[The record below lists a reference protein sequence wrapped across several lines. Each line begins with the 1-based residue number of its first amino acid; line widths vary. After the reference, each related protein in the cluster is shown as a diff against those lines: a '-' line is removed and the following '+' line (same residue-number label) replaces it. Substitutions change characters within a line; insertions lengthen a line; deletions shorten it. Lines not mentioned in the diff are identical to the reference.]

1 LQTHALQCG
10 RCALTMLETQGVH
23 VRAPMCRLGCMT
35 VTAPQRSADSLPAKP
50 PLSGSSQLRAALT
63 LGLWLLVLATLSG
76 GVLLLMLWQQDR
88 SVGVLTVQV
97 QRVWDLLQVVRRA
110 ETVIAAATVLVAMA
124 WIVLATLNVCRVSAR
139 RRYPVVVALTLPAAL
154 ANVWIIGDM
163 IVAESESVR
172 GEIAGM
178 ALQALVLA
186 VPLVSLEYV
195 ANAVGARRN
204 PFRAS
209 YVLGVALVVH
219 LQVLAGLSTVDDLS
233 DPERWGLLAA
243 HLILGAL
250 LQVLF
255 ALAVIEGCRSFDEA
269 ADHRYSA
276 RRSFAE
282 TVLTDAAR

>member
-1 LQTHALQCG
+1 
-10 RCALTMLETQGVH
+10 V
-23 VRAPMCRLGCMT
+23 T
-35 VTAPQRSADSLPAKP
+35 VTAPPRSADSLPAKP
-50 PLSGSSQLRAALT
+50 PLSGSSELRAALT

-76 GVLLLMLWQQDR
+76 GVLLLMLWQQGR
-88 SVGVLTVQV
+88 SAGVVLSVQV
-97 QRVWDLLQVVRRA
+97 QRVWDLLQVVRTA
-110 ETVIAAATVLVAMA
+110 EVVIAAATVVVAMA
-124 WIVLATLNVCRVSAR
+124 WIALATLNVCRVSAR
-139 RRYPVVVALTLPAAL
+139 RRYPVVVALTLPAAI

-163 IVAESESVR
+163 VVAASESIQ

-209 YVLGVALVVH
+209 YLLGVALVVH
-219 LQVLAGLSTVDDLS
+219 LQVLAGLSTVNDLA
-233 DPERWGLLAA
+233 DPERWGPLAA
-243 HLILGAL
+243 DLIVGAL

-255 ALAVIEGCRSFDEA
+255 ALAVIEGCRAFDEA

-282 TVLTDAAR
+282 TVLTGAAR

>member
-1 LQTHALQCG
+1 
-10 RCALTMLETQGVH
+10 V
-23 VRAPMCRLGCMT
+23 T
-35 VTAPQRSADSLPAKP
+35 VTAPTRSADSIPAKP
-50 PLSGSSQLRAALT
+50 PLSGASQLRALLAV
-63 LGLWLLVLATLSG
+63 GLWLLVLATLSG
-76 GVLLLMLWQQDR
+76 GVLLLLLWQQDR
-88 SVGVLTVQV
+88 SVGVLTDQV
-97 QRVWDLLQVVRRA
+97 ERVWDLLQIVRAA
-110 ETVIAAATVLVAMA
+110 EPIIAAVTVVVAMV
-124 WIVLATLNVCRVSAR
+124 WIVLSTLNVCRVSAR
-139 RRYPVVVALTLPAAL
+139 RRYPVFVALTVPAAL
-154 ANVWIIGDM
+154 AGVWVVGDR
-163 IVAESESVR
+163 IVAASESIQ

-209 YVLGVALVVH
+209 YLLSVVLIVH
-219 LQVLAGLSTVDDLS
+219 VQMLEGLSTIDDLA

-243 HLILGAL
+243 YLILGAL
-250 LQVLF
+250 LQVLI
-255 ALAVIEGCRSFDEA
+255 ALAIIEGCRSFDEA

>member
-1 LQTHALQCG
+1 
-10 RCALTMLETQGVH
+10 
-23 VRAPMCRLGCMT
+23 MT